1 MSLSPPLKKIL
12 LALAVAI
19 GAILLAGGYYF
30 FQITREVD
38 TGWADTPNSVDAL
51 EARRK
56 LRLFQEAQKV
66 SRRGFVRL
74 SEVELNSYLEQNF
87 SATAAAAQTNAPGSN
102 GLLKSF
108 VSLNVP
114 DVIFYCWVRKKI
126 IGIPVDFVWQR
137 TVRLERAADRWDFP
151 VQAVK
156 VGHLEIQPRD
166 WELANRLLGGADQ
179 AFSKQ
184 FDWLAH
190 LPGLEI
196 AENELSRR
204 PELRLYTYAA
214 KAVGREA
221 KH

>member
-1 MSLSPPLKKIL
+1 MSLSPLLKKIL
-12 LALAVAI
+12 LALTVAI

-30 FQITREVD
+30 YQVTRDVD
-38 TGWADTPNSVDAL
+38 TDWADAPNSVDAL

-66 SRRGFVRL
+66 SRRGFIRL
-74 SEVELNSYLEQNF
+74 SEVELNSYLEKNY
-87 SATAAAAQTNAPGSN
+87 SADSASAQTNAPARN
-102 GLLKSF
+102 GLRQSL
-108 VSLNVP
+108 VALNVP
-114 DVIFYCWVRKKI
+114 EVTFYCWVRKKM
-126 IGIPVDFVWQR
+126 IGFSVDFVWQR
-137 TVRLERAADRWDFP
+137 TVRLERTADHWVFP
-151 VQAVK
+151 VQSMQ
-156 VGHLEIQPRD
+156 VGKLEIQPRC
-166 WELANRLLGGADQ
+166 WPFVNRFLGGADQ

>member
-19 GAILLAGGYYF
+19 GAILLAGGYLF
-30 FQITREVD
+30 FQIKRDVD
-38 TGWADTPNSVDAL
+38 TDWADAPNSVDAL

-74 SEVELNSYLEQNF
+74 SEVELNSYLEQNY

-108 VSLNVP
+108 VSLSVP
-114 DVIFYCWVRKKI
+114 DVTFYCWVKKRM
-126 IGIPVDFVWQR
+126 IGFSVDFVWQR
-137 TVRLERAADRWDFP
+137 TVRLERTADRWNFP
-151 VQAVK
+151 VQAMK
-156 VGHLEIQPRD
+156 VGNLEIRPRF
-166 WELANRLLGGADQ
+166 WQLANRHLGGADQ

-196 AENELSRR
+196 AENELSHR

-214 KAVGREA
+214 KAGGREA